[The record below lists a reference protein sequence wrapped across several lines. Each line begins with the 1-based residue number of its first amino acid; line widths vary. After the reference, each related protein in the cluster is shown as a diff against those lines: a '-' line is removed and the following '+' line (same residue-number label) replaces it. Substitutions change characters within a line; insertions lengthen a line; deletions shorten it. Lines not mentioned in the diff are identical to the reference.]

1 MRMLLALLLAVAFA
15 VSPTDGIAGEKQITD
30 VKELAG
36 TWRGSATSDSGVARA
51 TMTVKE
57 DGSYEASTQFGTL
70 TVGKYSLEDGK
81 LRYRSTLSVGTATIS
96 EERGRTFLTVIPE
109 GLKPITGKTVYE
121 RIK

>member
-1 MRMLLALLLAVAFA
+1 
-15 VSPTDGIAGEKQITD
+15 
-30 VKELAG
+30 
-36 TWRGSATSDSGVARA
+36 
-51 TMTVKE
+51 MTVKE